1 MKINWLL
8 NSCFC
13 IGLTIV
19 FLLPGTAFS
28 QNVNEPAVKA
38 LFKNISD
45 LYQKENIRFDVIY
58 KYADMSNPSHILDS
72 LRGNIQLKGAQFY
85 YNIDNMLTVQNEECS
100 ITLFKEEKLMYLSKQ
115 PKEETN
121 KKKKKKQ
128 AKAMDAILTLID
140 SVGAKT
146 DSSFRDNNQAKENA
160 HFNLSVSGKYKLVT
174 IDFPKGADFKNTKIY
189 IDSVTG
195 YISKAVYI
203 VRSQQMLG
211 VDPGTPIPANSGMSE
226 YAMVESNYINYSNQ
240 DGDISLFDSNH
251 YFSRNGKDIKPAE
264 SYKAYKIVIATPN
277 F

>member
-128 AKAMDAILTLID
+128 ETK
-140 SVGAKT
+140 V
-146 DSSFRDNNQAKENA
+146 SS
-160 HFNLSVSGKYKLVT
+160 KLYN
-174 IDFPKGADFKNTKIY
+174 II
-189 IDSVTG
+189 
-195 YISKAVYI
+195 
-203 VRSQQMLG
+203 QQ
-211 VDPGTPIPANSGMSE
+211 
-226 YAMVESNYINYSNQ
+226 
-240 DGDISLFDSNH
+240 
-251 YFSRNGKDIKPAE
+251 
-264 SYKAYKIVIATPN
+264 
-277 F
+277 